1 MYFPLLIVSSLIIFV
16 ASEKTF
22 LHFRYVPSKKV
33 IYFGPKRNPAYSH
46 LPLSIFNHS
55 RTARRAFWYIL
66 SCALGLLLVRWLRTI
81 EGLGMVWVFLSAVLA
96 ASVVED
102 EMVKRSGLTP
112 MNIEATQEL
121 RFAYRSPEAQGKA
134 ERLMDIVGAITRG
147 KGITAGTKQVYS
159 RISGA
164 TVRNQRSMNTLLEES
179 SPQEVNFI
187 LCSVNA
193 AALVDVLHDSTM
205 DMLTTRRLM
214 DLSTVSRAVLV
225 DALQKIGMRYRP
237 KRQEW
242 VRDIMIATR
251 GLDLTHLKAYIDD
264 GGDYHTMY
272 KLMYHDLQGSIQAAV
287 ADHISKEGKA
297 LVAEYAQICPG
308 ASGVNLKVLSDIDD
322 TLFSS
327 GGSFPAGVD
336 TRFPRKCYYPGVLAL
351 FAELD
356 RSFAKKHRHTLAV
369 LREETRELEFP
380 VLGGGRGGGGG
391 AAAAGLPP
399 RSPSKQ
405 ASSIGGFSRSPSPL
419 QNKQFAALSSF
430 TSGHLHTINNN
441 SNQPQTGA
449 TAGPGGPSGNSSNP
463 SPPESTGGEEEEDA
477 ATATVTAAAGGD
489 SGRTSPQ
496 QSPPG
501 GFKLPPIQVNSHS
514 SGEGIAPATAIPA
527 QQQQLTAAAT
537 AAVGVAGS
545 GASGLLSRLSTPRA
559 PGTCTPTG
567 GSPRAGMA
575 PAWGGPWQEANAST
589 EPHQEGSNLVF
600 LSARP
605 ESYKGLTESEAYR
618 KYFQP
623 LVQRGELDTSPTML
637 LGSLDSGPKAMFKI
651 IHMKGMRWW
660 KSSVAE
666 MRSAKTVLYQ
676 TLGVKKLS
684 RFREYAAIFPECCFI
699 FVGDNGQGDV
709 MAAEILSGSM
719 KKCYALGMGRSTG
732 NQDKSSTGAN
742 TTTTG
747 GGVGVLPPTLSLPT
761 PLLTSLIHQVRPI
774 EETLS
779 IKKNI
784 KPRSKSSGSAA
795 ATWKERRITF
805 HETHVGMAVYAYE
818 KDLLSQESLHR
829 VAVAAVNDFRRI
841 WGRYGGRY
849 AGRYLGMSL
858 NQLNNDLMRASILL
872 PEHLKVPPLRIPG
885 LMGGG
890 GGGGG
895 GEKDDDED
903 GGWKW
908 FTKANATMKMPP
920 PSPARSEAGSDVS
933 GFLVEKSWKAA

>member
-1 MYFPLLIVSSLIIFV
+1 
-16 ASEKTF
+16 
-22 LHFRYVPSKKV
+22 
-33 IYFGPKRNPAYSH
+33 
-46 LPLSIFNHS
+46 
-55 RTARRAFWYIL
+55 
-66 SCALGLLLVRWLRTI
+66 
-81 EGLGMVWVFLSAVLA
+81 MVWVFLSAVLA

-121 RFAYRSPEAQGKA
+121 RLAYRSPEAQGKA

-159 RISGA
+159 RISGS
-164 TVRNQRSMNTLLEES
+164 TVRNQRSMNTLLEAS
-179 SPQEVNFI
+179 SPQELNFI

-193 AALVDVLHDSTM
+193 AALVDVIHDSTM

-214 DLSTVSRAVLV
+214 DLTTVSRAVLV

-251 GLDLTHLKAYIDD
+251 GLDLTYLKAYIDD

-272 KLMYHDLQGSIQAAV
+272 KLMYHDLQGSIQAAI
-287 ADHISKEGKA
+287 AEHISREGKT

-380 VLGGGRGGGGG
+380 VLGGGRGEGHGGSV
-391 AAAAGLPP
+391 AAGLPP
-399 RSPSKQ
+399 RSPSKPG
-405 ASSIGGFSRSPSPL
+405 SSAGGFSRSPSPM
-419 QNKQFAALSSF
+419 QTKHFASAHPSF
-430 TSGHLHTINNN
+430 TSGHLHNINNN
-441 SNQPQTGA
+441 NNKLQVA
-449 TAGPGGPSGNSSNP
+449 AAAVPSGNSSTP
-463 SPPESTGGEEEEDA
+463 SPSESTAGEDDDA
-477 ATATVTAAAGGD
+477 ATATAVVTGAAAAAAGGD

-496 QSPPG
+496 KSPSG

-514 SGEGIAPATAIPA
+514 SGEGIAPAPA
-527 QQQQLTAAAT
+527 APVQQQLAT
-537 AAVGVAGS
+537 AGVADS

-567 GSPRAGMA
+567 GSPRASMA
-575 PAWGGPWQEANAST
+575 PAWGGPWQEANASM

-651 IHMKGMRWW
+651 IRMKGMRWW
-660 KSSVAE
+660 NSSVADI
-666 MRSAKTVLYQ
+666 RSAKTVLYQ

-709 MAAEILSGSM
+709 MAAEILSGSIR
-719 KKCYALGMGRSTG
+719 KSYPLGMGR
-732 NQDKSSTGAN
+732 N
-742 TTTTG
+742 TTTTTAITAGDQDSVTTTTTSGPTSGGG
-747 GGVGVLPPTLSLPT
+747 GGVDVAQPSLSLSSSSSSLPS
-761 PLLTSLIHQVRPI
+761 PLLASLIHQVRPI

-779 IKKNI
+779 IKKKI
-784 KPRSKSSGSAA
+784 KLKSKSSGN
-795 ATWKERRITF
+795 ATWKDRRITF
-805 HETHVGMAVYAYE
+805 HETHIGMAVYAYE

-895 GEKDDDED
+895 GGEKDDDED

-920 PSPARSEAGSDVS
+920 SPARSEAGSDVS
-933 GFLVEKSWKAA
+933 GFLVEKSWKAG